1 MAFITLG
8 GCPIVAASF
17 FVPLRD
23 GGIVNIRR
31 DCSNTSLTQ
40 EQERNGGERVR
51 GDVKAKRR
59 GVRR

>member
-1 MAFITLG
+1 MLLPD
-8 GCPIVAASF
+8 CVWS
-17 FVPLRD
+17 

-40 EQERNGGERVR
+40 EQERNGGERVI